1 MSESLIGRN
10 LMEPPATLLPEE
22 PEVLARLAAGDLPE
36 DVVPVAPES
45 SLVWALMAED
55 AWSEGRAVDS
65 YAYARVGY
73 HRGLDALRKAGWRG
87 AGPVPWSHK
96 PNRGFLRA
104 LYALGRASAGIG
116 ETEEV
121 QRIRTFLDDSDPT
134 AAEQI
139 EAAQA

>member
-1 MSESLIGRN
+1 MPYDHE
-10 LMEPPATLLPEE
+10 
-22 PEVLARLAAGDLPE
+22 
-36 DVVPVAPES
+36 
-45 SLVWALMAED
+45 
-55 AWSEGRAVDS
+55 
-65 YAYARVGY
+65 
-73 HRGLDALRKAGWRG
+73 
-87 AGPVPWSHK
+87 